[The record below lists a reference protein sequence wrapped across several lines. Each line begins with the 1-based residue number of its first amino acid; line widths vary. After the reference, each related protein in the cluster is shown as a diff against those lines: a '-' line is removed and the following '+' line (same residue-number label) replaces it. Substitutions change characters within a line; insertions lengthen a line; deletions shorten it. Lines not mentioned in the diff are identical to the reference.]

1 MIKRLTTSDLSM
13 IEKLLE
19 EENRATLNPENI
31 RSFLS
36 DTSNYFLAFIDNEQI
51 LGYALAY
58 TLARYD
64 GRESMMYLH
73 EIEVKESAR
82 RKGIGKKLLNEM
94 NNICEQKGFMKL
106 FLITNKSNK
115 PAVALYESLSGEAS
129 NDDDIVYTFK
139 S

>member
-19 EENRATLNPENI
+19 EENRETLNPENI

-36 DTSNYFLAFIDNEQI
+36 DTSNYFLAFIHNEQI

-94 NNICEQKGFMKL
+94 NNICEQNGFMKL